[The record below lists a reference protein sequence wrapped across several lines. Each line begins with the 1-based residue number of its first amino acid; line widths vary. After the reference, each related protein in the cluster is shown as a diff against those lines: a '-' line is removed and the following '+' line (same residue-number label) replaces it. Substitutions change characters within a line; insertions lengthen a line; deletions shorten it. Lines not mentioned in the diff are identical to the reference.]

1 MNRDEYT
8 CERFYDPAIYG
19 AKIKA
24 VAYEMKLFNYMDDG
38 LIVSLKL

>member
-1 MNRDEYT
+1 MNRNRYA
-8 CERFYDPAIYG
+8 CAQFYDPTIYG

-24 VAYEMKLFNYMDDG
+24 LVYEMKHLNYMDDG

>member
-1 MNRDEYT
+1 MNRNKYA
-8 CERFYDPAIYG
+8 CEQFYDPAIYG

-24 VAYEMKLFNYMDDG
+24 LTYEMKHLNYMDDG